1 VKTDPLI
8 GPACRRG
15 LCALLAAVAVAD
27 TGCTR
32 RFFRRQADREVDA
45 VLTEKN
51 CNDAWRIQFYHLPPD
66 PRSRFAAPYDP
77 DRPPMPPD
85 DPGARALS
93 PNPQKPGKAGVGN
106 PEGTAYLELIAAWD
120 AENRAAQPAAT
131 GDEGPNT
138 LVTTGPPVRDM
149 EPVDKALQTNERPFL
164 LTVDQAVELALFNSR
179 EFQDRREDLYLFAL
193 PVTLQRFAFTY
204 QFLAAEEVIR
214 EYTGRDTPEGLGN
227 RWRANTT
234 LGFQKLF
241 PTGALLLFRFA
252 NQVVV
257 NMAAQNGP
265 RVVTPS
271 TISFDIVQPL
281 LRGGGFAVT
290 LEPLTQAERDLLYV
304 VRGFARFRKEFYVA
318 VAGGGDYTGNFAA
331 LGALFASGSAQTEGY
346 FPTLLRAA
354 QLQNEKQNVAELERI
369 RRLYQAL
376 LEGGDVSQLQVDQ
389 VELNLLN
396 SRANVLQQTQL
407 LRDALDRFKLQ
418 LGVPTSLP
426 IELDDRPFRPLI
438 EQQRRFLEVVSEYE
452 AIREIANRADWS
464 LEPEL
469 LRERLRRLAQDA
481 PLVAGTRFR
490 EQFPVRWA
498 AVAALSNDQLAE
510 RLKALKAEARDLRF
524 GKRTELEQS
533 GQAVPAEMAARIVEL
548 DRDVDLLLFE
558 QALRRFEAKPWE
570 RPGAD
575 PARQAAARASAY
587 RDAASDFSVVL
598 GEARAERIELT
609 RQKWPELP
617 RTALEGTDLI
627 TNDLDRATALVSQ
640 TALANRLDLM
650 NARAQVVDA
659 WRKIAV
665 QANALFGVLD
675 VRYHLDSATLPV
687 GTQPFD
693 FRPERSRH
701 QLILNGELPLVRQAE
716 RNQYVASLIVFQ
728 RLRRTLQQA
737 EDQVLAQVR
746 SELRQL
752 RFLAEN
758 YKIQQRAVELAYYQV
773 ESSLNV
779 VQQPPRVVSA
789 NQLQS
794 GGSSGSDSGSQ
805 AALTQQLLNAV
816 SSLLRAQNQLYGVYQ
831 SYLVARMSLYRDLEL
846 LNQDRRGVWI
856 DVDANPNGPDGCG
869 PGSSGGRPDEAGV
882 ERLPAPRPVPGP
894 GTPPAG

>member
-1 VKTDPLI
+1 
-8 GPACRRG
+8 
-15 LCALLAAVAVAD
+15 
-27 TGCTR
+27 
-32 RFFRRQADREVDA
+32 
-45 VLTEKN
+45 
-51 CNDAWRIQFYHLPPD
+51 
-66 PRSRFAAPYDP
+66 
-77 DRPPMPPD
+77 MPPD

-93 PNPQKPGKAGVGN
+93 PNPQRPGKAGVGN
-106 PEGTAYLELIAAWD
+106 PEGTIYLDLIAAWD
-120 AENRAAQPAAT
+120 AENRASRPKEAGDAASK
-131 GDEGPNT
+131 T
-138 LVTTGPPVRDM
+138 LVTTGPPLRDVA
-149 EPVDKALQTNERPFL
+149 PVDQALQTNERPFL

-204 QFLAAEEVIR
+204 QFLATEEVIR
-214 EYTGRDTPEGLGN
+214 EYTGRNTAEGLGN

-271 TISFDIVQPL
+271 TLSFDIVQPL

-290 LEPLTQAERDLLYV
+290 LEPLTQAERNLLYV

-318 VAGGGDYTGNFAA
+318 VAGGGDYAGNFAA
-331 LGALFASGSAQTEGY
+331 LGALFASGSAQTEGFY
-346 FPTLLRAA
+346 PTLLRAA
-354 QLQNEKQNVAELERI
+354 QLQNERQNVAELERI
-369 RRLYQAL
+369 RRLYLAL

-426 IELDDRPFRPLI
+426 LELDDRPFRPLV
-438 EQQRRFLEVVSEYE
+438 EQQGRFLEVVTQFE
-452 AIREIANRADWS
+452 AIRDLANRNEWS
-464 LEPEL
+464 LAPDQ
-469 LRERLRRLAQDA
+469 LRARLHQLADEA

-490 EQFPVRWA
+490 EQFPARWA
-498 AVAALSNDQLAE
+498 AVTTLTNEQIAE
-510 RLKALKAEARDLRF
+510 RVKALRAEARDIRF

-533 GQAVPAEMAARIVEL
+533 GQAVPPEMAARLVEL
-548 DRDVDLLLFE
+548 DRDLDLLALE
-558 QALRRFEAKPWE
+558 QSLRRFEAKPWE
-570 RPGAD
+570 RPGTD

-587 RDAASDFSVVL
+587 RDAASDFAVVL
-598 GEARAERIELT
+598 GEARAERIEQT
-609 RQKWPELP
+609 REKWPDLP
-617 RTALEGTDLI
+617 RTAIEGSNLI
-627 TNDLDRATALVSQ
+627 TEDFDRATALVSQ
-640 TALANRLDLM
+640 TALTNRLDLM

-693 FRPERSRH
+693 LRPERTRH

-737 EDQVLAQVR
+737 EDQALAQVR

-752 RFLAEN
+752 RFFAEN

-779 VQQPPRVVSA
+779 VQQPPRVVPA

-856 DVDANPNGPDGCG
+856 DGYANPNGPDECG
-869 PGSSGGRPDEAGV
+869 PAVPGERPAEPGV
-882 ERLPAPRPVPGP
+882 DRLPAPRPLPGP
-894 GTPPAG
+894 SAPPS